1 MWHGKV
7 VPMQEACR
15 LDHMTD
21 EVPMAYIAHEVM
33 AGSRIQKSA
42 QLFDSV

>member
-1 MWHGKV
+1 MQCGET
-7 VPMQEACR
+7 VPMREACR